1 MRALDD
7 LDDGAL
13 GHALLQVVHARS
25 AKAASQTS
33 KRWLAL
39 CKNAW
44 RHRGVEQ
51 CALLGA
57 RGEAADESV
66 KKWQPSLACEME
78 YFESSVAHDQADG
91 WEEHKERV
99 CQLPFVLGLTPAPSA
114 AMWALTKP
122 TRRGA
127 EQVFFDDAGEA
138 RRDMWGCNESVC
150 DYSCDSNWN
159 RGFIWGLMAF
169 QADKENEVGYYSLKD
184 RPDDDLDPRAVV
196 AQYALSVEDVDMA
209 VLDHK
214 AALYNSGLGGAPKGY
229 CIGGRLLRMRA
240 TLGSTRR
247 SLAPAPVPPP
257 APAAALPPQGT

>member
-13 GHALLQVVHARS
+13 GHAPLQVVHARS

-114 AMWALTKP
+114 ALPAL
-122 TRRGA
+122 
-127 EQVFFDDAGEA
+127 
-138 RRDMWGCNESVC
+138 
-150 DYSCDSNWN
+150 
-159 RGFIWGLMAF
+159 
-169 QADKENEVGYYSLKD
+169 
-184 RPDDDLDPRAVV
+184 RA
-196 AQYALSVEDVDMA
+196 
-209 VLDHK
+209 K
-214 AALYNSGLGGAPKGY
+214 AACAGHL
-229 CIGGRLLRMRA
+229 
-240 TLGSTRR
+240 STIPFRWE
-247 SLAPAPVPPP
+247 
-257 APAAALPPQGT
+257 G